1 MLLTNPNGYDEWLIE
16 MNIFYLIENIHEFIF
31 YGAGTAAAL
40 LVLTCSVFCFPKDES

>member
-1 MLLTNPNGYDEWLIE
+1 VFLTNTNERDEWLIE